1 MPTWFT
7 PPVVIPVSLAVAILA
22 IAIYRTYL
30 NPPPRPQSVAVTVS
44 TGMTVVDRLSQGW
57 HS

>member
-30 NPPPRPQSVAVTVS
+30 NPAPRPQSVAVTVS
-44 TGMTVVDRLSQGW
+44 TGMAVVDRLPQG
-57 HS
+57 

>member
-7 PPVVIPVSLAVAILA
+7 PPVVIPISLAVAILA

-30 NPPPRPQSVAVTVS
+30 NSAPTPQSVAVTFS
-44 TGMTVVDRLSQGW
+44 TNISVVDGYRRNDS
-57 HS
+57 